1 MSKDNKFGTFGGVF
15 TPSILTILG
24 VIMYLRLPWVVGNA
38 GLWMTLG
45 VIAVAHII
53 SVTTGLSISSIATDK
68 NVGAGGPYYIVSR
81 SLGLPIGGTLGL
93 ALFVGLSFSIS
104 LYVIG
109 FCESFLSFIDLELTP
124 SNVRIAGT
132 ITVVLLTLVTL
143 ISTAFAIKTQY
154 LILVLIGLSLVS
166 VFLGGSSPAPT
177 GAHVEMAEGGPS
189 LGVIF
194 GIFFPAVTGFT
205 AGVNMS
211 GDLKDPKRAI
221 PGGTMAAIG
230 FGLVVYLALAAF
242 LAYRVDP
249 ADMVDNTNVL
259 VEIAWIPGLV
269 IAGIWGATLSSALGS
284 ILGAPRILQALSI
297 DSITPRWFG
306 KGHGKTNEPR
316 NALLLAFAIGEGGI
330 LIAELDAIARVVS
343 MVFLATYGFLNI
355 SSAIESW
362 ASPDFRPQFRIP
374 RLVSVIGA
382 VTCILVMIQLDF
394 AAMAGATVLLSVL
407 FLFLKRR
414 QLTLDAG
421 DTWEG
426 IWSSI
431 VRAGLHRLS
440 QGRGQRRNWRPNVL
454 MFSHAASATRPELLD
469 LSKALITGNGLL
481 TDFELVATKQE
492 AAAQVDDDDNLVGV
506 FRRRTVSEDFYETVN
521 AACRHHGFTGLDPN
535 TVLLDWDVDRKDPE
549 KFVGLVRDTLEQD
562 FNLLA
567 LHFDP
572 EQGWGERKRV
582 DIWWRPRQGNVALA
596 LALMRFLTRFD
607 RWEGAQLRFLLVS
620 EDTSFSD
627 DLLHAMRGV
636 LAEARVDAKVK
647 VVANPSR
654 QHGFENTIRQ
664 ESSDADLVV
673 LGLPN
678 VHRFDTKALTR
689 FDDLVGSLGTTLLLA
704 GSSLFSE
711 VLPVVGRSGT
721 AAEALARAQ
730 ASAADLRPLNLPE
743 PAALEQ
749 PAATFAERFGSLTDT
764 LFRDGFAP
772 VLSRQEAL
780 LDDVRQLVERQFE
793 IMRKGVQEADP
804 ARARKPAGRAQGGF
818 LFQARKLVATYDE
831 EVLPSQTKTLQSKLA
846 TFIDGLTALASDV
859 PKSVQVQGKEE
870 QFAANDRDTPR
881 LARFKRRRRLSA
893 TLRRGLPRYDVPLG
907 ALQRWYVHKAAT
919 DLLEQWL
926 RSVQSSS
933 HRLAVQLGK
942 ILNEI
947 ATELSTLATLI
958 ERREA
963 DADVIETRKA
973 KLLTHV
979 DAAIALAQELAEG
992 TGVGVARRTHE
1003 TSQAFANDLM
1013 RIDVADLTGRE
1024 RRLERKAPARL
1035 AQLRPAAEPWEH
1047 HQRLLLHRA
1056 LLGLQI
1062 AAFQHRF
1069 AALAHKARTE
1079 VTQQLEISV
1088 LTDGAKLHASLQTFI
1103 NEARAGRQPKLP
1115 DERELRAKFDGQA
1128 VLELLARDVD
1138 GCIEDLPETTTTLT
1152 DDSIANL
1159 ESGISMEADEVT
1171 VSVRPL
1177 VKYLIETEFLDVI
1190 NQELSGLPLQ
1200 EQRTVGVARDVVR
1213 LLGFTVGDMEAAG
1226 GWSNQDFRKQVISVV
1241 VEGARRLDTELGVL
1255 RTTTATFSGRI
1266 GSQLNTLRE
1275 ETAPYAL
1282 TSRSDSLSLYIRSR
1296 GSQQAVS
1303 RIRRT
1308 VSHVSGYAKR
1318 TFVAL
1323 LYRRSTGVLLARRL
1337 RQTAAGTAATV
1348 VDRISALTGA
1358 MTPRG
1363 DLLRALPFYYR
1374 QLFSGQAT
1382 ISETFWVGREAELA
1396 RIKAAVKRH
1405 EAGGH
1410 GALFVIGETGSGK
1423 TALCQVLTAKYLARR
1438 PVYRIAPPPGGTIEP
1453 SALRLALE
1461 SEVKERGKP
1470 ADIVAKAPDGAVF
1483 VFDDLEMW
1491 WERSERGMAVIEQ
1504 IVGLLDTHGQRC
1516 LFVANLNAHAWR
1528 VLEHFVRL
1536 SESALAVVE
1545 CEPLPAETLKSIIS
1559 LRHGSTG
1566 IDFDLD
1572 GTPEEELAPW
1582 QQARLFTRYF
1592 DYSGGLVAVA
1602 LRAWLAHI
1610 DKVDGNTLAM
1620 RWPRRPRAE
1629 AIEHLRIDLS
1639 ALLVQMIVHKQVTVR
1654 RLQRITGIPADTL
1667 DAEIGA
1673 LTRMGLVRRDTRNV
1687 MHVDRFV
1694 AHLVADSLRNK
1705 GMLA

>member
-1 MSKDNKFGTFGGVF
+1 MSKDDKFGTFGGVF

-45 VIAVAHII
+45 VVAVAHVI

-109 FCESFLSFIDLELTP
+109 FCESFLAFIDMELTP
-124 SNVRIAGT
+124 GNVRLAGT
-132 ITVVLLTLVTL
+132 VTIVALTAVTL

-154 LILVLIGLSLVS
+154 LILGAIALSLVS
-166 VFLGGSSPAPT
+166 VFLGGSDPAPPQ
-177 GAHVEMAEGGPS
+177 AHYPMAEGGPS

-211 GDLKDPKRAI
+211 GDLKDPKRSI
-221 PGGTMAAIG
+221 PVGTMAAIG
-230 FGLVVYLALAAF
+230 FGLLVYLALALF
-242 LAYRVDP
+242 LAFRVEP
-249 ADMVDNTNVL
+249 AQMVSNTNIL

-297 DSITPRWFG
+297 DAITPRWFA
-306 KGHGKTNEPR
+306 KGHGKTSEPR
-316 NALLLAFAIGEGGI
+316 RALLLAFAIGEGGI

-343 MVFLATYGFLNI
+343 MVFLATYGFLNM
-355 SSAIESW
+355 SSALESW

-382 VTCILVMIQLDF
+382 VTCIVVMIQLDF
-394 AAMAGATVLLSVL
+394 AAMAGATVLLTVL

-454 MFSHAASATRPELLD
+454 MFSHAGAGTRPALLD

-492 AAAQVDDDDNLVGV
+492 VAEPTDEEPSLVGV
-506 FRRRTVSEDFYETVN
+506 FRRRTVSQDFYDTVS

-535 TVLLDWDVDRKDPE
+535 TVLLDWDVDRKDPQR
-549 KFVGLVRDTLEQD
+549 FVRLLGDTVKLD

-567 LHFDP
+567 LHFDR
-572 EQGWGERKRV
+572 ERGWGDRKRV
-582 DIWWRPRQGNVALA
+582 DIWWRPQQGNVALA
-596 LALMRFLTRFD
+596 LALMRFLTRFE
-607 RWEGAQLRFLLVS
+607 RWQGAQLRFLLVS

-627 DLLHAMRGV
+627 DLMHAMRSV
-636 LAEARVDAKVK
+636 LADARVEAKVK
-647 VVANPSR
+647 VVASPSR
-654 QHGFENTIRQ
+654 QLGFENTVRQ

-673 LGLPN
+673 LGLPSI
-678 VHRFDTKALTR
+678 HRLDTKALAR
-689 FDDLVGSLGTTLLLA
+689 IDELVSGLGTTLLLA
-704 GSSLFSE
+704 GSSLFEE
-711 VLPVVGRSGT
+711 VLPVTARGGN

-730 ASAADLRPLNLPE
+730 ASAADLRPLHLPASPALE
-743 PAALEQ
+743 APAARF
-749 PAATFAERFGSLTDT
+749 AAVFGKLTDT

-772 VLSRQEAL
+772 LLARQEAL
-780 LDDVRQLVERQFE
+780 LGDVRQLVDRQFE

-818 LFQARKLVATYDE
+818 LFQARKLVASYEE

-846 TFIDGLTALASDV
+846 TFVDGLGKLAADA
-859 PKSVQVQGKEE
+859 PKTVTVTGKKEHFAPSE
-870 QFAANDRDTPR
+870 QDGRAVRS
-881 LARFKRRRRLSA
+881 FKRRRRFWA
-893 TLRRGLPRYDVPLG
+893 ALRRGEPRYTAPIG
-907 ALQRWYVHKAAT
+907 ALQRWYVYAAGT

-942 ILNEI
+942 ILNEV
-947 ATELSTLATLI
+947 ATELSALATLI

-963 DADVIETRKA
+963 DAEIVEARKD
-973 KLLTHV
+973 KLLSHV
-979 DAAIALAQELAEG
+979 DGAIQLAQELAEG
-992 TGVGVARRTHE
+992 TGVRVTRRTHD
-1003 TSQAFANDLM
+1003 TSQAFANDLK
-1013 RIDVADLTGRE
+1013 RVDVAHLTRRE
-1024 RRLERKAPARL
+1024 RKLPRKAPARL
-1035 AQLRPAAEPWEH
+1035 GQLRTAADPWEH

-1056 LLGLQI
+1056 QLGLQI

-1069 AALAHKARTE
+1069 SALALKARTE
-1079 VTQQLEISV
+1079 VTQRIKDSV
-1088 LTDGAKLHASLQTFI
+1088 LTDGLKLHTALQTFVE
-1103 NEARAGRQPKLP
+1103 EARAGNEPKLP
-1115 DERELRAKFDGQA
+1115 SERELRAKFDGQA
-1128 VLELLARDVD
+1128 VLETLARDVE
-1138 GCIEDLPETTTTLT
+1138 GCIEDLPESSTTLS
-1152 DDSIANL
+1152 DDSIAAL

-1177 VKYLIETEFLDVI
+1177 VRFLIETEFLDVI
-1190 NQELSGLPLQ
+1190 NQEISGLPLQ

-1213 LLGFTVGDMEAAG
+1213 LLAFTVADMEAAG
-1226 GWSNQDFRKQVISVV
+1226 GWTNEDFRKQVISVA

-1255 RTTTATFSGRI
+1255 RTTTTTFSNQV
-1266 GSQLNTLRE
+1266 GSQLDALRE

-1282 TSRSDSLSLYIRSR
+1282 TSRSDSLSHYIRSR
-1296 GSQQAVS
+1296 GSQKAVS
-1303 RIRRT
+1303 RVRQT
-1308 VSHVSGYAKR
+1308 LSHVSGYAKR

-1337 RQTAAGTAATV
+1337 RQTAAGTATTV
-1348 VDRISALTGA
+1348 VDRISALTAA
-1358 MTPRG
+1358 MTPRT

-1382 ISETFWVGREAELA
+1382 ISETFWVGRENELA
-1396 RIKAAVKRH
+1396 RIKTAIKRH
-1405 EAGGH
+1405 EGGGH
-1410 GALFVIGETGSGK
+1410 GALFIVGETGSGK
-1423 TALCQVLTAKYLARR
+1423 TALCQVLATKFLARR
-1438 PVYRIAPPPGGTIEP
+1438 AVYRVSPPPGGTIDT

-1461 SEVKERGKP
+1461 AEVKERGKP

-1491 WERSERGMAVIEQ
+1491 WERSPEGMAVIQEF
-1504 IVGLLDTHGQRC
+1504 VGLLQAHGGRC
-1516 LFVANLNAHAWR
+1516 LFVANLGIHAWR
-1528 VLEHFVRL
+1528 VLQHFVRL

-1545 CEPLPAETLKSIIS
+1545 CEPLPAETLKSIIA

-1566 IDFDLD
+1566 IDFDLA
-1572 GTPEEELAPW
+1572 GTSEEELAPW

-1610 DKVDGNTLAM
+1610 DKVDGNTLMM
-1620 RWPRRPRAE
+1620 RWPKRPRAE
-1629 AIEHLRIDLS
+1629 AIEKLRVELC
-1639 ALLVQMIVHKQVTVR
+1639 ALLVQLVVHKQVTLR
-1654 RLQRITGIPADTL
+1654 RLQRISGLPK
-1667 DAEIGA
+1667 DALEEDIGA
-1673 LTRMGLVRRDTRNV
+1673 LTRMGLVRRDARDV

-1694 AHLVADSLRNK
+1694 AHLVTDGLRNQ

>member
-1 MSKDNKFGTFGGVF
+1 MSKDGKFGTFGGVF

-24 VIMYLRLPWVVGNA
+24 VIMYLRLPWVVGSA
-38 GLWMTLG
+38 GLWAALG
-45 VIAVAHII
+45 VIAVAHVI

-109 FCESFLSFIDLELTP
+109 FCESFLAFIDMELTP
-124 SNVRIAGT
+124 ANVRVAGT
-132 ITVVLLTLVTL
+132 ITIIGLTAVTL

-154 LILVLIGLSLVS
+154 LILAAIGLSLVS
-166 VFLGGSSPAPT
+166 VFAGGSEPAPT
-177 GAHVEMAEGGPS
+177 QAHYEMAPGADS

-211 GDLKDPKRAI
+211 GDLKDPKRSI
-221 PGGTMAAIG
+221 PTGTMAAIG
-230 FGLVVYLALAAF
+230 GGMLVYFGLALF
-242 LAYRVDP
+242 VAYKVDP
-249 ADMVDNTNVL
+249 AQLVGNTNVL
-259 VEIAWIPGLV
+259 VEIAWIPALV

-297 DSITPRWFG
+297 DAITPRWFG

-374 RLVSVIGA
+374 RLVSVVGA
-382 VTCILVMIQLDF
+382 VTCIIVMIQLDF
-394 AAMAGATVLLSVL
+394 AAMAGATILLTAL

-440 QGRGQRRNWRPNVL
+440 QARGQRRNWRPNVL
-454 MFSHAASATRPELLD
+454 LFSHAGSRTRPELLD

-481 TDFELVATKQE
+481 TDFELVASKQE
-492 AAAQVDDDDNLVGV
+492 AVAPIDDDAPTVGV
-506 FRRRTVSEDFYETVN
+506 FRRRTVSEDFYETVS

-535 TVLLDWDVDRKDPE
+535 TVLLDWDVDRDNVE
-549 KFVGLVRDTLEQD
+549 QFVDLVRDTVKLD

-572 EQGWGERKRV
+572 ERGWGQRKRV
-582 DIWWRPRQGNVALA
+582 DIWWRPQQGNVSLS
-596 LALMRFLTRFD
+596 LALMRFLTRFEQ
-607 RWEGAQLRFLLVS
+607 WQGARLRFLLVS

-627 DLLHAMRGV
+627 DLLHAMRSV
-636 LAEARVDAKVK
+636 LADARVEAKVK
-647 VVANPSR
+647 VVASPSQ
-654 QHGFENTIRQ
+654 QHGFESTVRQ

-673 LGLPN
+673 LGLPQSS
-678 VHRFDTKALTR
+678 RLDTKSLSQL
-689 FDDLVGSLGTTLLLA
+689 DELVDSLGTTLLLS
-704 GSSLFSE
+704 GSSLFEE
-711 VLPVVGRSGT
+711 VLPVVGRSGA
-721 AAEALARAQ
+721 AAEALVRAQ
-730 ASAADLRPLNLPE
+730 ASSTDLRRLELPQ
-743 PAALEQ
+743 PPALESV
-749 PAATFAERFGSLTDT
+749 AARFGDKLGKLSDE
-764 LFRDGFAP
+764 LFRHGFAP
-772 VLSRQEAL
+772 VLARHEAL
-780 LDDVRQLVERQFE
+780 LTDVRQLVERQFE

-818 LFQARKLVATYDE
+818 LFQARKLVASYDE
-831 EVLPSQTKTLQSKLA
+831 EVLPSQAKTLHARLGA
-846 TFIDGLTALASDV
+846 FIDGLVELGADA
-859 PKSVQVQGKEE
+859 PKKVTVQGKRE
-870 QFAANDRDTPR
+870 QFVAAADDGRSVR
-881 LARFKRRRRLSA
+881 RFKRRRRIWA
-893 TLRRGLPRYDVPLG
+893 ALRRGAPRYTVPVG
-907 ALQRWYVHKAAT
+907 ALQHWYVYAAT
-919 DLLEQWL
+919 SEMLEQWL

-942 ILNEI
+942 ILNET
-947 ATELSTLATLI
+947 ANELSTLSTLI

-963 DADVIETRKA
+963 DADHVEARKR
-973 KLLTHV
+973 KLLSHV
-979 DAAIALAQELAEG
+979 DAAVQLAQDLAEG
-992 TGVGVARRTHE
+992 TGVRLARRTHD
-1003 TSQAFANDLM
+1003 TAQALANDLM
-1013 RIDVADLTGRE
+1013 RVDVSYVVRRE
-1024 RRLERKAPARL
+1024 RRVRRKAA
-1035 AQLRPAAEPWEH
+1035 AQLAEMRLAAEPWEH
-1047 HQRLLLHRA
+1047 HQRLLLQRA

-1069 AALAHKARTE
+1069 SALAHRARAD
-1079 VTQQLEISV
+1079 VARRIKDSV
-1088 LTDGAKLHASLQTFI
+1088 LTDGANIHASLQEFI
-1103 NEARAGRQPKLP
+1103 KEAQGGRQPKIP
-1115 DERELRAKFDGQA
+1115 PERELRARFDGQ
-1128 VLELLARDVD
+1128 VLLESLARDVD
-1138 GCIEDLPETTTTLT
+1138 GCIEDLPDTATTLS
-1152 DDSIANL
+1152 DDSIAAL

-1177 VKYLIETEFLDVI
+1177 VKYLIETDFLDVV
-1190 NQELSGLPLQ
+1190 NQEISGLPLQ

-1213 LLGFTVGDMEAAG
+1213 LLGFTIGDMEAAG
-1226 GWSNQDFRKQVISVV
+1226 GWSNQEFRKQVIAVA

-1255 RTTTATFSGRI
+1255 RTTTTTFSARVVQ
-1266 GSQLNTLRE
+1266 QLETLRE

-1282 TSRSDSLSLYIRSR
+1282 TSRSDSLSHYIRSR
-1296 GSQQAVS
+1296 GSQKAVS
-1303 RIRRT
+1303 RVRRT
-1308 VSHVSGYAKR
+1308 LVRISGYARR

-1337 RQTAAGTAATV
+1337 RRTAAGTTATV
-1348 VDRISALTGA
+1348 VDQISALAHA

-1382 ISETFWVGREAELA
+1382 ISETFWVGREAELG
-1396 RIKAAVKRH
+1396 RIKAALKRH
-1405 EAGGH
+1405 ESGGQ
-1410 GALFVIGETGSGK
+1410 GALFVVGETGSGK
-1423 TALCQVLTAKYLARR
+1423 TALCQVLTSKFLARR
-1438 PVYRIAPPPGGTIEP
+1438 PVYRIVPPPGGAIEP
-1453 SALRLALE
+1453 SSLRLALE
-1461 SEVKERGKP
+1461 GEVNERGKP
-1470 ADIVAKAPDGAVF
+1470 SEIVAKAPDGAVF

-1491 WERSERGMAVIEQ
+1491 WERSAQGMAVMEEF
-1504 IVGLLDTHGQRC
+1504 LAMLEEHGGRC
-1516 LFVANLNAHAWR
+1516 LFIANLNVHAWR
-1528 VLEHFVRL
+1528 VLGRFVRL

-1545 CEPLPAETLKSIIS
+1545 CEPMPAETLKSIIA

-1566 IDFDLD
+1566 ISFDLA
-1572 GTPEEELAPW
+1572 GTAEEELAPW
-1582 QQARLFTRYF
+1582 RQARLFTRYF

-1610 DKVDGNTLAM
+1610 DKVDGNTLLM
-1620 RWPRRPRAE
+1620 RWPKRPRADVVE
-1629 AIEHLRIDLS
+1629 GLRIELS
-1639 ALLVQMIVHKQVTVR
+1639 ALLVQLVVHKQVTMR
-1654 RLQRITGIPADTL
+1654 RLQRITALSSETLEAD
-1667 DAEIGA
+1667 IGA
-1673 LTRMGLVRRDTRNV
+1673 LTRMGIVRRDSRDI

-1694 AHLVADSLRNK
+1694 AHVVTDGLRNQ